1 MDTNTS
7 REEEVAP
14 LSESSIVDF
23 LCEPRVALKSKGIK
37 TPATTFAPPRVRF
50 SEFSQLVIIPYDDV
64 ESKWYTQEEQ
74 RHFYQACLSDI
85 RRLGD
90 MLRNAT
96 PALMGE
102 DILYEC
108 IGIENYL
115 SPCIARRVVLKKQA
129 YSEAVFSEQ
138 MMHQG
143 NQRVETLSETSKK
156 SSQWARAR
164 AAEVAAAYASSF
176 HY

>member
-1 MDTNTS
+1 MDTTTTS
-7 REEEVAP
+7 REEVAP
-14 LSESSIVDF
+14 LSVDF

-37 TPATTFAPPRVRF
+37 TPATKLAPPRVHF
-50 SEFSQLVIIPYDDV
+50 SKFSQMFIIPYDDV

-74 RHFYQACLSDI
+74 RHFYQACLSEI
-85 RRLGD
+85 RRLED
-90 MLRNAT
+90 MLRNAA
-96 PALMGE
+96 PALMSE

-115 SPCIARRVVLKKQA
+115 SPCTAHRAVLMKQIH
-129 YSEAVFSEQ
+129 SETVLLAQ
-138 MMHQG
+138 RTHQG
-143 NQRVETLSETSKK
+143 NHGIETLSETSKK

-164 AAEVAAAYASSF
+164 AAEVAAAYASCF